1 MKQISPNTSPAA
13 AHDVP
18 RNTAPSSNTSAAG
31 APAGFDVPCNN
42 RFEISLKLPSFRS
55 GNAPTKKR
63 LHLMWEAHGSETLN
77 LWGEPHGCRVYVAHL
92 VGLSVPPLKVEA

>member
-1 MKQISPNTSPAA
+1 MHADTVRKNATLREESHAARRFFGTRAPA
-13 AHDVP
+13 
-18 RNTAPSSNTSAAG
+18 SSTRAAG
-31 APAGFDVPCNN
+31 APAGFDVPCIN

-63 LHLMWEAHGSETLN
+63 LHLMWEAHG
-77 LWGEPHGCRVYVAHL
+77 CRVYVAHL